1 LRRLHNQQQHEVMHV
16 FSRLFGADG
25 KLNTCV
31 VPGHCDAVLRVFD
44 IAPGR
49 ARKSTD
55 HTFTSRAE
63 FVKVLQ
69 TLRRG
74 ARGVVLETPERER
87 KLAELHAQSLAAG
100 GPWRL
105 MPGARPWLLEL
116 VDKSTG
122 EPTPLCDR
130 AGPHTGRLA
139 ASVGEALPLQPRAY
153 RQPAQTE
160 REKEAAVRRLQVDS
174 EAAQRALVVAAVA
187 ATVAAA
193 EAAAAVAAL
202 IELAEKRGQQLDS
215 LLLPDIAT
223 HVERLRELGLGDQA
237 EAFVAARLRL
247 TKHDVRP
254 DVKGGWE
261 GGAPL
266 TV

>member
-1 LRRLHNQQQHEVMHV
+1 MHV

-55 HTFTSRAE
+55 HTFRSRAE

-69 TLRRG
+69 TLRRR

-116 VDKSTG
+116 VDLSN
-122 EPTPLCDR
+122 
-130 AGPHTGRLA
+130 A
-139 ASVGEALPLQPRAY
+139 AVCE
-153 RQPAQTE
+153 E
-160 REKEAAVRRLQVDS
+160 RRSSGITHESNLRAVRR
-174 EAAQRALVVAAVA
+174 QR
-187 ATVAAA
+187 
-193 EAAAAVAAL
+193 
-202 IELAEKRGQQLDS
+202 R
-215 LLLPDIAT
+215 
-223 HVERLRELGLGDQA
+223 
-237 EAFVAARLRL
+237 ARLL
-247 TKHDVRP
+247 
-254 DVKGGWE
+254 
-261 GGAPL
+261 AA
-266 TV
+266 